1 VLLVMMA
8 VGFINALVH
17 AKDGW
22 AAMPAGLWLSVV
34 VTLLA
39 LIASWIGY
47 AGLRAR
53 EVAHAR

>member
-1 VLLVMMA
+1 MYLGVASL
-8 VGFINALVH
+8 NALVH

-53 EVAHAR
+53 EVAHAT

>member
-1 VLLVMMA
+1 MMA

-47 AGLRAR
+47 TGLRAR
-53 EVAHAR
+53 EVAHAT